1 MKVLITGSS
10 GFIGTNVVLA
20 FKDRFDILCID
31 LQPPK
36 IKSLEDVWIK
46 VDITDLKA
54 FRQAVVEFNPDYI
67 LHLAART
74 DLDGRELGDY
84 AANIVGV
91 CNLMKIASELFS
103 LKKIVITSSMLVCHA
118 GYYPQNQFDY
128 APTTIYRE

>member
-46 VDITDLKA
+46 VDIS
-54 FRQAVVEFNPDYI
+54 
-67 LHLAART
+67 
-74 DLDGRELGDY
+74 
-84 AANIVGV
+84 
-91 CNLMKIASELFS
+91 CS
-103 LKKIVITSSMLVCHA
+103 
-118 GYYPQNQFDY
+118 
-128 APTTIYRE
+128 